1 MTPLQTHH
9 PAEVQSEMAFDTTTL
24 QQLKAQRGIRQDKLY
39 VFRLDSAQV
48 QRARELNLPDSALI
62 ALAAIEAAAYGVR
75 RNDWITLPPRTIDA
89 FARGF
94 RWWHRATSKLE
105 KVGLIECQ
113 RHTGKLPRYRLKK
126 AGAGA
131 PQKARRTIPIKS
143 ANERKQGPI

>member
-1 MTPLQTHH
+1 MNSGAKRSSKH
-9 PAEVQSEMAFDTTTL
+9 PVNTVT
-24 QQLKAQRGIRQDKLY
+24 
-39 VFRLDSAQV
+39 
-48 QRARELNLPDSALI
+48 
-62 ALAAIEAAAYGVR
+62 AITCGSLSDPTNAPNGVR

-105 KVGLIECQ
+105 KVGLIDCQ

-126 AGAGA
+126 AGPGA
-131 PQKARRTIPIKS
+131 PQKAHRTIPIKS